1 MENALRTT
9 RYDLNRGTIFS
20 MNDDKISGAVERIT
34 YYNEENGYS
43 VLRLKPDSRNM
54 LPFKYASGND
64 ALITVVGNLPEVQPG
79 EWLKLTGKWTSH
91 AKHGRQFQAQF
102 CEQSLPA
109 TTQGIKRYLGSGMIR
124 GVGPVMAER
133 IVNKFGAETLDII
146 EEDPKRLQEV
156 LGIGKK
162 RVGQISK
169 AWEEQR
175 AIKDV
180 MIFLQSHGVSTNLA
194 TKIYKKYENESL
206 DVVQNRPY
214 QLVRDVYGIGFKTAD
229 KIAQAL
235 GLALDDPSR
244 IEAGLAYTLNRM
256 AEEGHVYVPQDEL
269 VPAATEILGVEEG
282 KITAVLQALESG
294 DFVKR
299 ERLAWEMGSGGD
311 GGMVVRESG
320 VRYEIEKKGE
330 ELRVED
336 AVYLTAF
343 YFAEVGVTR
352 RVREMI
358 GYPTSRLVGV
368 RGMRSGGDKEQGS
381 RGAGVQG
388 GWGVGNTLQS
398 PISSP
403 KVTNLQSPMQL
414 APQQQVAVDTAVSN
428 KVTILTGGPGTGKTT
443 TMRALLDLLDAHG
456 KTYLLAS
463 PTGRAAKRLAEAT
476 GREAKTV
483 HRLLEFNPGEGFGR
497 NEYNLLDAD
506 MVIID
511 EASMLDL
518 LLANNLLKAIGPDT
532 HLLLV
537 GDVDQL
543 PSVGAGDVLGDLIA
557 SGKTAVVRLDTIF
570 RQAADSGIISNAH
583 RINEGKMPET
593 NVKANDFF
601 IFIKQEPNEAA
612 ELLVDVV
619 KNRIPLKFKLHP
631 LEDVQV
637 LSPMYNGALGVRQL
651 NLLLQAALNPPNKG
665 KLERK
670 LNGRIFRVGDKVMQ
684 MVNNYDKNVY
694 NGDIG
699 RITALDLLQQ
709 TMTVNIDGA
718 PVVYDFLEMDELV
731 HAYAISV
738 HKSQGA
744 EYPCVVM
751 PVATQHYMMLQ
762 RNLLYTAVTR
772 AKKLVI
778 LVGTRKA
785 INIAVRNNKLMQR
798 HTALDYRLQK

>member
-1 MENALRTT
+1 MTEE
-9 RYDLNRGTIFS
+9 
-20 MNDDKISGAVERIT
+20 KISGAVERIT

-43 VLRLKPDSRNM
+43 VIRLKPDSRSM
-54 LPFKYASGND
+54 LPFKYASGKD
-64 ALITVVGNLPEVQPG
+64 SLITVVGNLPEVQPG
-79 EWLKLTGKWTSH
+79 EWLKLTGTWTSH

-109 TTQGIKRYLGSGMIR
+109 TTEGIKRYLGSGMIR

-133 IVNKFGAETLDII
+133 IVNKFGADTLDVI

-156 LGIGKK
+156 SGIGQK
-162 RVGQISK
+162 RVSQIAK

-194 TKIYKKYENESL
+194 TKIYKKYENDSL
-206 DVVQNRPY
+206 TVVQNTPY
-214 QLVRDVYGIGFKTAD
+214 KLVQDIWGIGFKTAD
-229 KIAQAL
+229 QIARAL

-256 AEEGHVYVPQDEL
+256 AEEGHVYVPQGEL
-269 VPAATEILGVEEG
+269 VPAAAEILGVDAE
-282 KITAVLQALESG
+282 KITAVLQALESSE
-294 DFVKR
+294 FVKR
-299 ERLAWEMGSGGD
+299 EQLVWGERRPEIGNS
-311 GGMVVRESG
+311 VVREKG
-320 VRYEIEKKGE
+320 VTYEVEKDDGLK
-330 ELRVED
+330 VED

-343 YFAEVGVTR
+343 YFAEIGMTK
-352 RVREMI
+352 RVQEMI
-358 GYPTSRLVGV
+358 GHPTSRLTGV
-368 RGMRSGGDKEQGS
+368 NR
-381 RGAGVQG
+381 
-388 GWGVGNTLQS
+388 
-398 PISSP
+398 
-403 KVTNLQSPMQL
+403 NLQSRDRRAQISPSSLQL
-414 APQQQVAVDTAVSN
+414 APQQQLAVDTAVAN

-443 TMRALLDLLDAHG
+443 TLRALLDLLDANG

-476 GREAKTV
+476 GREAKTI

-497 NEYNLLDAD
+497 NEYNPLDAD
-506 MVIID
+506 MVVID
-511 EASMLDL
+511 ETSMLDL
-518 LLANNLLKAIGPDT
+518 VLANTLLKAISPDT

-543 PSVGAGDVLGDLIA
+543 PSVGAGDVLGDLID
-557 SGKTAVVRLDTIF
+557 SGKTAVVRLETIF

-583 RINEGKMPET
+583 RINQGKMPE
-593 NVKANDFF
+593 NSSAANDFF
-601 IFIKQEPNEAA
+601 VFVKQEPDEAA

-619 KNRIPLKFKLHP
+619 KNRVPLKFKLDP

-637 LSPMYNGALGVRQL
+637 LSPMYNGALGVRNL
-651 NLLLQAALNPPNKG
+651 NLMLQGTLNPPSRHKA
-665 KLERK
+665 ERK
-670 LNGRIFRVGDKVMQ
+670 LNGRLFRVGDKVMQ
-684 MVNNYDKNVY
+684 TVNNYDKNVY

-699 RITALDLLQQ
+699 RITAMDLIQQ
-709 TMTVNIDGA
+709 TMTVDIDGA
-718 PVVYDFLEMDELV
+718 PVIYDFLEVDEIV

-778 LVGTRKA
+778 LLGTRKA
-785 INIAVRNNKLMQR
+785 INIAVRNDKLTQR